1 MRPVAVRP
9 PPTPPPLDD
18 GDGDGPPC
26 NSNEPTF
33 SDLTDPSNND
43 EDKEDD
49 EHPPPD
55 DGDGHGPPCNSNE
68 PTLTDLTDPSNND
81 EDKEYD
87 ESPFIPWVGSTYDD
101 WERCIKAADGT
112 CFSAS
117 CLGFNW
123 APNRKEPNQQIP
135 LVVLKSLK
143 VSCISQAGKERLE
156 ELTEWMND
164 ENVNAFLN
172 Q

>member
-43 EDKEDD
+43 EDNEDD
-49 EHPPPD
+49 ES
-55 DGDGHGPPCNSNE
+55 DGRGVNWNV
-68 PTLTDLTDPSNND
+68 
-81 EDKEYD
+81 
-87 ESPFIPWVGSTYDD
+87 FIPWVGSTYDD
-101 WERCIKAADGT
+101 WECCIKAADGT